1 MVQRWQRGYPAS
13 AVTWFEA
20 LRRFVVRWA
29 AAMWPWCNGV
39 WRKRRAE
46 QVELVA
52 RRFVYQP
59 LRFRWHGSQHRVQ
72 RIERVW
78 ERALPNAPRRY
89 FRVRC
94 GDDQSYTL
102 FQDLRLGA
110 WYVEVI

>member
-1 MVQRWQRGYPAS
+1 MVQRWQRGYPAG
-13 AVTWFEA
+13 AGIWLEA
-20 LRRFVVRWA
+20 LGRVARQLAVAARRA
-29 AAMWPWCNGV
+29 LGG
-39 WRKRRAE
+39 WRRARRAE

-52 RRFVYQP
+52 RRFAYQP
-59 LRFRWHGSQHRVQ
+59 LRFRWHGSQHSVR

-78 ERALPNAPRRY
+78 ERALPGASRRY
-89 FRVRC
+89 FHVRC

>member
-1 MVQRWQRGYPAS
+1 MVQRWQRSYPAG
-13 AVTWFEA
+13 AGIWLEA
-20 LRRFVVRWA
+20 LRRLGRAWLVAARRVLGNPVRA
-29 AAMWPWCNGV
+29 
-39 WRKRRAE
+39 RRVE

-52 RRFVYQP
+52 RRFAYQP

-72 RIERVW
+72 QIERVW
-78 ERALPNAPRRY
+78 ERAQPGAPRRY